1 LWNRMWLFRPRV
13 EPGDMQIISRPLD
26 FLGINFY
33 SREFARYV
41 WYVPF
46 LQAWVEGNLT
56 AEEET
61 VINGTQY
68 TASGREVYPPA
79 LYDLLLRLKDE
90 YGNPLMYI
98 TENGAAF
105 TDRVENGQVHDPLRV
120 AYLEGYL
127 EQTARAIRDGVNLKG
142 YFIWSLTDNLEWN
155 LGFAK
160 RFGLVYVDYTTQQ
173 RIIKDSGT
181 WYRDLIRNQQ
191 NGLTDLRCC
200 L

>member
-1 LWNRMWLFRPRV
+1 
-13 EPGDMQIISRPLD
+13 
-26 FLGINFY
+26 LGINFY
-33 SREFARYV
+33 SRELARYV
-41 WYVPF
+41 WYIPF
-46 LQAWVEGNLT
+46 LQAWVDGNLT

-61 VINGTQY
+61 VINGMQY
-68 TASGREVYPPA
+68 TATGREVFPPA

-120 AYLEGYL
+120 AYLEGYM
-127 EQTARAIRDGVNLKG
+127 EQAARAIRDGVNLKG
-142 YFIWSLTDNLEWN
+142 YFIWSLTDNFEWT

-160 RFGLVYVDYTTQQ
+160 RFGLVYVDYATQQ

-181 WYRDLIRNQQ
+181 WYRDLIRNQSSSI
-191 NGLTDLRCC
+191 GISEKTPRASRAEI
-200 L
+200 